1 MNGHVLAVAVLLGVA
16 VLLALLCAVGV
27 LVMEN
32 PLRKLN
38 YIAPVATLSAVLVTV
53 AVFLSDAQKQ
63 AGLKVVVITFLLCLI
78 NGVVT
83 HATARA
89 ARIRTQGDWRPAP
102 GEQLPLVQDRAG
114 PDRTNANGREP

>member
-1 MNGHVLAVAVLLGVA
+1 MSWHVLAVAVLLGAA
-16 VLLALLCAVGV
+16 VLLTLLCAVGV

-38 YIAPVATLSAVLVTV
+38 YIAPPATLGAVLVTV
-53 AVFLSDAQKQ
+53 AVFLSNEQKQ
-63 AGLKVVVITFLLCLI
+63 AGLKVVFVTLLLCLI

-89 ARIRTQGDWRPAP
+89 YRIRTQGDWRPAP
-102 GEQLPLVQDRAG
+102 GEQVPLVRDGAGQDGTGA
-114 PDRTNANGREP
+114 DGRER